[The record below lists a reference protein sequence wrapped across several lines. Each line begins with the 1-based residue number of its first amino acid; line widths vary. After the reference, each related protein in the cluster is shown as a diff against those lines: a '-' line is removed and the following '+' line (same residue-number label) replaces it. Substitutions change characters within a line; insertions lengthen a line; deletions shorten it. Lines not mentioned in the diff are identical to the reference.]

1 MSRSETALSSSSWR
15 TRQRWTEDDA
25 RAALTAQARSGLS
38 RARFA
43 VREGVDV
50 QRLYYWSGR
59 LTRLAEN
66 RAAFVELTPARPVIA
81 APRDARFEV
90 VLRSGHVVRV
100 GEMFDAE
107 ALRRLLAAL
116 GEAVPC

>member
-1 MSRSETALSSSSWR
+1 
-15 TRQRWTEDDA
+15 
-25 RAALTAQARSGLS
+25 
-38 RARFA
+38 
-43 VREGVDV
+43 VDV
-50 QRLYYWSGR
+50 QRLYYWNGR
-59 LTRLAEN
+59 LARAAEN
-66 RAAFVELTPARPVIA
+66 RAAFVELTPGRPVAA
-81 APRDARFEV
+81 APHETQFEV